1 MLKIAE
7 KFKSL
12 DKMPQMNSAGSS
24 IFGASNL
31 SQNLSQK
38 QSINLSMYPI
48 IDTQNPDIA
57 MGIASC
63 LCYLIEQN
71 EPLKVYRVF
80 AKFDDDETSNDE
92 ITSNDYQFRA
102 DDWEFEGLDDN
113 LVVQGSIK
121 HIDGL
126 LELTLVVDTG
136 LLLHDIPNK
145 TLKYE
150 LENYSQ
156 LVSQLPMIANDIL
169 KDIITNQSPEL
180 IITYAKLNIPEGV
193 LRDILSNVF
202 YWNLDLY
209 LYFWEIEWDE
219 DNIISQFNEMIDIS
233 TTSQNEF
240 AMWCTAMLAKQVMT
254 VSLATIG
261 EVIIPTLDRSLPNLN
276 SSTISVVI
284 SQGLV
289 KLGYL
294 SQAID
299 ILEQLVK
306 IDKSDSKVWVTLIE
320 IYIKANSF
328 SSALD
333 YSQQALENITDDIQ
347 LYWYYIQLLI
357 TAETQDL
364 SIESVLFINPDEIP
378 EVDHLKHEIVQSL
391 LRILEIKEDTY
402 FAIKLLLEYLIH
414 LQDEETLH
422 YLKLFINHVLSTPD
436 EIRMIIDKLYDYKN
450 LSDVLF
456 IFEEYKD
463 NHSYD
468 SWAYIYLAHISLI
481 SHELDTVP
489 SYLESATKQNSSDNP
504 DITLEI
510 QRLHLDTEL
519 DDFAQEYSDIII
531 MLDANRAIG
540 DDAVDLLES
549 AIELAP
555 LLADIHVTLARCYLS
570 WKDNESALEVLA
582 EATTILG
589 THPRIEQIQAQIF
602 WGTGQ
607 KTEALDKLNKIL
619 KMYPNDIETLTQL
632 AQFLIENNQLED
644 SKVFIER
651 VETLA
656 PSHPKVWQL
665 RKLIANKINQ

>member
-364 SIESVLFINPDEIP
+364 SIESVLFIDPDEIP